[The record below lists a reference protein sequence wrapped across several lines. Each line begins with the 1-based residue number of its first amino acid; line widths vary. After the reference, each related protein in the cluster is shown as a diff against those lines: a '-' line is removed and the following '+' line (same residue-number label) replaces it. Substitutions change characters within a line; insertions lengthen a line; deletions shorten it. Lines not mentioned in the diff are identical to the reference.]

1 VWEGRVPAPF
11 SAREEAAMSDKSIIA
26 VGVDETE
33 SSHRA
38 LAWAAREAVRRHAAL
53 KVVTA
58 WTWDVVEGAPIAA
71 VDPQMMIDLAEETQE
86 TAIREVIRSLSDH
99 PTLVREIVQGTAA
112 EALIEA
118 SKHADLVVVGTHGRG
133 PVRAF
138 LLGSVSLSVIKHA
151 ACPVVVMP
159 PAHVAGPDAG
169 HLLAASH

>member
-1 VWEGRVPAPF
+1 
-11 SAREEAAMSDKSIIA
+11 MSDKSIIA

-86 TAIREVIRSLSDH
+86 TAIREVVKPL
-99 PTLVREIVQGTAA
+99 PEQPALLREVVQGTAA
-112 EALIEA
+112 EALIVA
-118 SKHADLVVVGTHGRG
+118 SKDADLVVVGTHGRG

-159 PAHVAGPDAG
+159 PAHDVSTGGG
-169 HLLAASH
+169 HLLAASR